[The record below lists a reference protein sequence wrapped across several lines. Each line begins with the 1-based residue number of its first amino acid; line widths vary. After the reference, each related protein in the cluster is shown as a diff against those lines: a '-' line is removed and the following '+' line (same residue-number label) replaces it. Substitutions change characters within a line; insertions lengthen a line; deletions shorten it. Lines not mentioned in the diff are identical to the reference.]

1 MFVNSD
7 YLDYKYIVDVS
18 DNYVCLSKR
27 SSVSA
32 DWQHPTTIDVI
43 YQYFNPSI
51 ITLESSMTF
60 SSSQQF
66 SLADVSDNFFDRA
79 DCPQLIVCELSVI
92 FFILFVLNALTRFVR
107 KGGVFF
113 GS

>member
-7 YLDYKYIVDVS
+7 YLDYRYIVDVS
-18 DNYVCLSKR
+18 DNYVCLAKT

-32 DWQHPTTIDVI
+32 DWQNPITIDVI
-43 YQYFNPSI
+43 YQYLNPSI
-51 ITLESSMTF
+51 MTLESSMTF
-60 SSSQQF
+60 SNSQQF
-66 SLADVSDNFFDRA
+66 SLVDVSDNFFERS
-79 DCPQLIVCELSVI
+79 DCPQIISCQLAVI

>member
-7 YLDYKYIVDVS
+7 YLDYEYIIEAS
-18 DNYVCLSKR
+18 DNYICLAKR

-32 DWQHPTTIDVI
+32 DWQNPVTIDVI
-43 YQYFNPSI
+43 YQYVSPSI
-51 ITLESSMTF
+51 MTVEAERTFNSSQTF
-60 SSSQQF
+60 SRV
-66 SLADVSDNFFDRA
+66 DVSDNFFERA
-79 DCPQLIVCELSVI
+79 DCPQIIVCELLVI

>member
-1 MFVNSD
+1 MFVNND

-18 DNYVCLSKR
+18 DNYVCLAKR

-32 DWQHPTTIDVI
+32 DWQHPITIDVI
-43 YQYFNPSI
+43 YQYLNPSI
-51 ITLESSMTF
+51 ITLESSKTF

-66 SLADVSDNFFDRA
+66 SLVDVSDNFFERA
-79 DCPQLIVCELSVI
+79 DCPQIITCELLVI
-92 FFILFVLNALTRFVR
+92 FFIMFVLNALTRFVR

>member
-18 DNYVCLSKR
+18 DNYVCLAKR

-32 DWQHPTTIDVI
+32 DWQNPTTIDVI
-43 YQYFNPSI
+43 YQYISPSI
-51 ITLESSMTF
+51 MTVEAKRTF
-60 SSSQQF
+60 SDYQQF
-66 SLADVSDNFFDRA
+66 SLADVSDNFFERA
-79 DCPQLIVCELSVI
+79 DCPQIITCELAVI

>member
-18 DNYVCLSKR
+18 DNYVCLAKR
-27 SSVSA
+27 SFVSA
-32 DWQHPTTIDVI
+32 DWQNPTTIDVI
-43 YQYFNPSI
+43 YQYICPSI
-51 ITLESSMTF
+51 MTVEAKRTF
-60 SSSQQF
+60 SDSQQF
-66 SLADVSDNFFDRA
+66 SLADVSDNFFERA
-79 DCPQLIVCELSVI
+79 DCPQIITCELAVI